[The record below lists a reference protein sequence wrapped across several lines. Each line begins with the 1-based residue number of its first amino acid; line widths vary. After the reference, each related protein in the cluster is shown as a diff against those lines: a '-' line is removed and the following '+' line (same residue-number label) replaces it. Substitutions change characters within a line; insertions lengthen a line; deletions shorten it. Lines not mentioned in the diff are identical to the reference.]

1 MKFLTKLSTKM
12 SHKITPTGM
21 KLTPKA
27 MPNWQRQLSYPSFY
41 ICLGSGFAYLI
52 FQVWT
57 NELTFLINRWVLI
70 VHGVSAMVIAIIFG
84 AALPI
89 HIRIG
94 LHLNKNILSG
104 LSLTAVLMVLM
115 VSGQLLYY
123 GGGDSR
129 EWIITAH
136 WVIGVLSIIVAYC
149 HIVLRSGPNKA
160 E

>member
-1 MKFLTKLSTKM
+1 MNWLTKLSTKM
-12 SHKITPTGM
+12 PQKIS
-21 KLTPKA
+21 PKA
-27 MPNWQRQLSYPSFY
+27 MPNWQRHLSYSSFY
-41 ICLGSGFAYLI
+41 VCLGSGLTYLI
-52 FQVWT
+52 FQTWV

-104 LSLTAVLMVLM
+104 LSLTAVLLVLM

-123 GGGDSR
+123 GSGDSR

-136 WVIGVLSIIVAYC
+136 WVIGVLSIVVAYC
-149 HIVLRSGPNKA
+149 HIVLRSRPLKGG
-160 E
+160 

>member
-1 MKFLTKLSTKM
+1 MPQ
-12 SHKITPTGM
+12 KIS
-21 KLTPKA
+21 PKA
-27 MPNWQRQLSYPSFY
+27 MPNWQRHLSYSSFY
-41 ICLGSGFAYLI
+41 VCLGSGLTYLI
-52 FQVWT
+52 FQTWV

-104 LSLTAVLMVLM
+104 LSLTAVLLVLM

-123 GGGDSR
+123 GSGDSR

-136 WVIGVLSIIVAYC
+136 WVIGVLSIVVAYC
-149 HIVLRSGPNKA
+149 HIVLRSRPLKGG
-160 E
+160 